1 MSNSRAHKMAPAK
14 NEPEPMPV
22 TSTIKKRSAAA
33 MNGTIVCGEEEQS
46 EYEETEAE
54 LEDDLYFRT
63 ESIDA
68 PIAKLA
74 ISTPS
79 TPTLGSTT
87 QPKPPTNTTTTT
99 KTTASY
105 SKALLDT
112 LDEGTKAILNK
123 VTYALMN
130 SVRRWVNNYN
140 CDYNIKSGRV
150 PSDLLKVTALRSQ
163 PVAENTPT
171 YTIYNHLRIGE
182 GELLMAC
189 AKAMQLLR
197 EEAHGQ
203 AAKLLFDEATA
214 SIARESIIAHLRN
227 RARKIGKEFLPEEM
241 MNETA
246 TNIIA
251 KAQIAIDKYHVE
263 LAIER
268 KNVAIRAKSYATRMA
283 RLAEEQE
290 AGIDYDTPPNPRKDK
305 PVNKMTDFYKHTEG
319 NSNKPTKQARKNT
332 PEKNSPK
339 KQPGQNETHFARDT
353 QNNDPHNQM
362 RYPPNQMHYPN
373 PFVPPMYPQNN
384 GYWIPGPYGP
394 PTGQYHTGQ
403 FPHQPYGYNGQEPNQ
418 DDNTSAPKATTSSNK
433 RNNK

>member
-1 MSNSRAHKMAPAK
+1 MH
-14 NEPEPMPV
+14 
-22 TSTIKKRSAAA
+22 
-33 MNGTIVCGEEEQS
+33 GTINCGEEEQS
-46 EYEETEAE
+46 EYEEIEAE
-54 LEDDLYFRT
+54 LEEDFYFRT

-79 TPTLGSTT
+79 TPTFGSTT
-87 QPKPPTNTTTTT
+87 QSKPPTNTTTTN
-99 KTTASY
+99 KTIASY

-112 LDEGTKAILNK
+112 LEEGTKAILNK

-140 CDYNIKSGRV
+140 CDYNMKSGRV

-171 YTIYNHLRIGE
+171 YKIYNNLRTGE
-182 GELLMAC
+182 GGLLMAC
-189 AKAMQLLR
+189 AKDMQLLR

-263 LAIER
+263 LAIGSSRRE
-268 KNVAIRAKSYATRMA
+268 V
-283 RLAEEQE
+283 
-290 AGIDYDTPPNPRKDK
+290 DTLIS
-305 PVNKMTDFYKHTEG
+305 HG
-319 NSNKPTKQARKNT
+319 SW
-332 PEKNSPK
+332 S
-339 KQPGQNETHFARDT
+339 
-353 QNNDPHNQM
+353 DP
-362 RYPPNQMHYPN
+362 
-373 PFVPPMYPQNN
+373 
-384 GYWIPGPYGP
+384 
-394 PTGQYHTGQ
+394 
-403 FPHQPYGYNGQEPNQ
+403 
-418 DDNTSAPKATTSSNK
+418 TSALMSVHIEVSGVCWEDT
-433 RNNK
+433 